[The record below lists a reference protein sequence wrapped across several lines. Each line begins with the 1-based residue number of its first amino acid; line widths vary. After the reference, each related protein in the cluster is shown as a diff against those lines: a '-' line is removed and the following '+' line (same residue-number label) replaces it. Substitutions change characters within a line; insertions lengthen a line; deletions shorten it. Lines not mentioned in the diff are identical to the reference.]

1 LNLREHTSKGALNFQ
16 LRRGQSARDI
26 LAALA
31 SVRPGHRNYWIW
43 FPPMTALFTLMPEAV
58 GTIAAD
64 SKQAILEQLADR
76 FARVYGLDQVMV
88 LERIEEREKL
98 GSTGF
103 GRGVAIPHARI
114 PELGRPVAAFFRLE
128 APVAFDAADAMP
140 VDLVFGLLSPEAA
153 GAAHLHALAAISRMM
168 RDEAMHAALGEAPGA
183 EALYALLANG
193 IDRDAA

>member
-1 LNLREHTSKGALNFQ
+1 
-16 LRRGQSARDI
+16 
-26 LAALA
+26 
-31 SVRPGHRNYWIW
+31 
-43 FPPMTALFTLMPEAV
+43 MTALFTLLPEAV

-64 SKQAILEQLADR
+64 SKQAILGQLAQR
-76 FARVYGLDQVMV
+76 FAGVYGLDPV
-88 LERIEEREKL
+88 LLLDRIEEREKL

-114 PELGRPVAAFFRLE
+114 PDLNRPVAAFLRLE
-128 APVAFDAADAMP
+128 SPVGFDSADGMP

-168 RDEAMHAALGEAPGA
+168 RDERTHAALSEAPDS